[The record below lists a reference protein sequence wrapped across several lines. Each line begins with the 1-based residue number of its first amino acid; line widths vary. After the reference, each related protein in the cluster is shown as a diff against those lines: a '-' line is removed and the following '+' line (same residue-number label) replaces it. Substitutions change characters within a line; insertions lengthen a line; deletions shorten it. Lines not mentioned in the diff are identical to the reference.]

1 MNKKEYMKPMMKSV
15 ALRHHHIICASQP
28 RDKYGMNQELQQ
40 TDDSNPGYAVTY
52 GF

>member
-15 ALRHHHIICASQP
+15 ALRHHHIICASQQ
-28 RDKYGMNQELQQ
+28 DAYGMNKRLQQ
-40 TDDSNPGYAVTY
+40 TDETNPEDVVTY